1 MATIASSAGELGT
14 IETNIPARL
23 DRLPWSRWHWKILI
37 GLGTVWILDG
47 LEVTIVGSI
56 AGAISAKGSGINISS
71 AEVAGWA
78 ASMYVA
84 GACVGALLFGQ
95 LTDRFGR
102 KKLFMI
108 TLGVYLAAT
117 MATAFAWTPLFFFAC
132 RFVTGMGIGG
142 EYSAINSAIDELI
155 PANHR
160 GRIDILINGT
170 YWAGAAAGA
179 LLSVVALHVFSPLLS
194 WRVCFGLGFVLGLVI
209 LFVRRHVPES
219 PRWLFIHGRED
230 EAERITREIEH
241 EVEESTGKPLED
253 PDPDDEIA
261 IRQRKTISLVEIA
274 RTVVKTYPKRTVL
287 GLALFI
293 GQAFLY
299 NSILFGY
306 ATLLS
311 TFFHVATANAPYYL
325 VAFAAGNLLGPVV
338 LGGLFDSV
346 GRRPMIAGT
355 YILSGVL
362 LLVTGYLFEQHQLT
376 AATLTVAWSV
386 VFFFASAGVSAAYLT
401 VSEIFPLETRALCI
415 ALFYAVGTGL
425 GGIIGPQLFA
435 PMVATGKASEVFKAL
450 AIGAILM
457 ILGGVTE
464 IVFGIAAERKGLESI
479 ARPLTEVT
487 RAARSGASRA
497 GASAARPLRV
507 PRASGLASRPH

>member
-1 MATIASSAGELGT
+1 MSTATATETLGT
-14 IETNIPARL
+14 IETDIPARL

-56 AGAISAKGSGINISS
+56 AGAISAKGSGIDISS
-71 AEVAGWA
+71 ADVAGLA
-78 ASMYVA
+78 ASLYVA
-84 GACVGALLFGQ
+84 GACFGALLFGQ

-108 TLGVYLAAT
+108 TLGVYLLAT
-117 MATAFAWTPLFFFAC
+117 AATAFSTTALFFYVC

-155 PANHR
+155 PAKHR
-160 GRIDILINGT
+160 GRIDIVINGT

-179 LLSVVALHVFSPLLS
+179 LLSVVALHVFSPFLD
-194 WRVCFGLGFVLGLVI
+194 WRVCFALGFVLGTVI
-209 LFVRRHVPES
+209 LLVRRHVPES
-219 PRWLFIHGRED
+219 PRWLFIHGREH
-230 EAERITREIEH
+230 EAERVTSEIEH
-241 EVEESTGKPLED
+241 EVAQGTDSELE
-253 PDPDDEIA
+253 PVDPDDTIT
-261 IRQRKTISLVEIA
+261 IHQRKSIGLVEIA
-274 RTVVKTYPKRTVL
+274 RTVLKDYPKRTVL
-287 GLALFI
+287 GLSLFI

-311 TFFHVATANAPYYL
+311 TFFGVSTADAPYYL
-325 VAFAAGNLLGPVV
+325 VAFAAGNFLGPII

-346 GRRPMIAGT
+346 GRKPMIAGT

-362 LLVTGYLFEQHQLT
+362 LLITGYLFEQNQLNAT
-376 AATLTVAWSV
+376 TLTLAWAV

-401 VSEIFPLETRALCI
+401 VSEIFPMETRAMCI
-415 ALFYAVGTGL
+415 ALFYAVGTGI

-435 PMVATGKASEVFKAL
+435 PMVATGKASKVFEAL
-450 AIGAILM
+450 AIGAVLM
-457 ILGGVTE
+457 ILGGIAE
-464 IVFGIAAERKGLESI
+464 LAFGIKAERRRLEGI
-479 ARPLTEVT
+479 AKPLT
-487 RAARSGASRA
+487 AA
-497 GASAARPLRV
+497 
-507 PRASGLASRPH
+507 